1 MPAYRVHTIIP
12 AIAAAAA
19 LLFASPASAETGFLD
34 RTVQIR
40 GQTYRYQ
47 VYVPAEHSS
56 ERAWPIIVELH
67 GNGAQGTDGLFQ
79 TTGGLAA
86 QVRRNRSRFPT
97 IVLFPQ
103 CQPGKRWTQ
112 PEMEELVM
120 AELDHTIEEFR
131 GDPGRVY
138 LTGYSMGAI
147 GAFRIASRWPERFAA
162 MATISTRV
170 QSSEGG
176 SAEETALDR
185 RTHPFTAAS
194 DQFAAL
200 AAVLVGIPVWLFH
213 GDSDKVIAV
222 DESRR
227 MVAALRNAGAEH
239 RYTEYPGADHVV
251 TAFKAYAEEE
261 LVPWL
266 LTHRRVRRKE

>member
-1 MPAYRVHTIIP
+1 MNPTLL
-12 AIAAAAA
+12 AAA
-19 LLFASPASAETGFLD
+19 LLLFAAPARAESGFLD
-34 RTVQIR
+34 RTVQFHGEAI
-40 GQTYRYQ
+40 RYQ
-47 VYVPAEHSS
+47 VYVPFEHSAA
-56 ERAWPIIVELH
+56 RTWPIIVELH

-120 AELDHTIEEFR
+120 AELDRTMEEFG
-131 GDPGRVY
+131 GDSDRVY

-147 GAFRIASRWPERFAA
+147 GALRIASRWPERFAA
-162 MATISTRV
+162 MATIATRV
-170 QSSEGG
+170 QSADGASPADVE
-176 SAEETALDR
+176 LDR
-185 RTHPFTAAS
+185 RIHPFTASS
-194 DQFAAL
+194 DQFASL
-200 AAVLVGIPVWLFH
+200 AAVLAGISAWLFH

-227 MVAALRNAGAEH
+227 MAMALKAAGAEY

-251 TAFKAYAEEE
+251 TAVKAYSEEE
-261 LVPWL
+261 LIPWL
-266 LTHRRVRRKE
+266 LAHRRAPRAP

>member
-1 MPAYRVHTIIP
+1 MHPTLVVAV
-12 AIAAAAA
+12 A
-19 LLFASPASAETGFLD
+19 LLCAAPARAETGFLD

-40 GQTYRYQ
+40 GQSYRYQ
-47 VYVPAEHSS
+47 VYVPAEHSPA
-56 ERAWPIIVELH
+56 RTWPVIVELH

-86 QVRRNRSRFPT
+86 QVRRNRSRFPA

-103 CQPGKRWTQ
+103 CQPGRRWSQ

-120 AELDHTIEEFR
+120 AELDRAMEEFH
-131 GDPGRVY
+131 GDPDRVY
-138 LTGYSMGAI
+138 LSGYSMGAS
-147 GAFRIASRWPERFAA
+147 GAFRVASRWPERFAA
-162 MATISTRV
+162 MATIATRI
-170 QSSEGG
+170 QSSDGG
-176 SAEETALDR
+176 SPDETALDR
-185 RTHPFTAAS
+185 RTHPFTAAT

-200 AAVLVGIPVWLFH
+200 ATAIAGIPVWLFH

-227 MVAALRNAGAEH
+227 MAEALRKAGADYK
-239 RYTEYPGADHVV
+239 YTEYPGVDHVV
-251 TAFKAYAEEE
+251 TAFKAYSEEE

-266 LTHRRVRRKE
+266 LTHRRQRRTP

>member
-1 MPAYRVHTIIP
+1 MNPTLLV
-12 AIAAAAA
+12 AAA
-19 LLFASPASAETGFLD
+19 LISATAVRAETGFLD
-34 RTVQIR
+34 RTVLVH
-40 GQTYRYQ
+40 GATYRYQ
-47 VYVPAEHSS
+47 VYVPAEHSPAR
-56 ERAWPIIVELH
+56 EWPIVVELH

-97 IVLFPQ
+97 IVVFPQ
-103 CQPGKRWTQ
+103 CQPGKRWSQ

-120 AELDHTIEEFR
+120 AELDRTIEEFR
-131 GDPGRVY
+131 GDPDRVY
-138 LTGYSMGAI
+138 LTGYSMGAT

-170 QSSEGG
+170 QGSEGG
-176 SAEETALDR
+176 AQGEAELDR
-185 RTHPFTAAS
+185 RTHPFVAAS
-194 DQFAAL
+194 DPFAAL
-200 AAVLVGIPVWLFH
+200 ATVLAGVPAWLFH

-227 MVAALRNAGAEH
+227 MAAALKQAGAEH

-251 TAFKAYAEEE
+251 TAFKAYSEEE

-266 LTHRRVRRKE
+266 LTHRRARRSP

>member
-1 MPAYRVHTIIP
+1 MMNTTLLVV
-12 AIAAAAA
+12 AA
-19 LLFASPASAETGFLD
+19 LLAATPVRAETGFLD
-34 RTVQIR
+34 RTVQIH
-40 GQTYRYQ
+40 GEAYRYQ
-47 VYVPAEHSS
+47 VYVPAEFSPAR
-56 ERAWPIIVELH
+56 EWPIIVELH

-86 QVRRNRSRFPT
+86 QVRRNRSRFPA

-103 CQPGKRWTQ
+103 CQPGRRWTQ

-120 AELDHTIEEFR
+120 AELDRTIEEFR
-131 GDPGRVY
+131 GDPDRVY

-176 SAEETALDR
+176 SPADAELDR

-200 AAVLVGIPVWLFH
+200 AAVLIGIPVWLFH
-213 GDSDKVIAV
+213 GDSDKVIPV

-227 MVAALRNAGAEH
+227 MAEALKKAGAEY
-239 RYTEYPGADHVV
+239 RYSEYPGADHVV
-251 TAFKAYAEEE
+251 TAFKAYSEEE
-261 LVPWL
+261 LAPWL
-266 LTHRRVRRKE
+266 LTHRRARRSP